1 MLPCHASSTS
11 SVTWLHL
18 EKPSVPIF
26 FMYIDGKVDFALKY
40 RVSISNPSA
49 GNFSLLHQKIQKD
62 DAGRYICCLE
72 NTACSGQ
79 MLQYSYTVY
88 VNGLLALSVA
98 CNNSLRLD
106 KLKVDPKINAII

>member
-1 MLPCHASSTS
+1 
-11 SVTWLHL
+11 
-18 EKPSVPIF
+18 
-26 FMYIDGKVDFALKY
+26 MYIDGKVDFALKY